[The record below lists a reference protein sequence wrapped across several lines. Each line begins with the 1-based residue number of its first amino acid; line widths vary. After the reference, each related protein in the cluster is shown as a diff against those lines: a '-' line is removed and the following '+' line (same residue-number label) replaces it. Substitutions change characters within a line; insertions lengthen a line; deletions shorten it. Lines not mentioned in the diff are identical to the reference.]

1 MKSDEP
7 TKLERIFCRTK
18 RELHI
23 LGRLTYRMITLR
35 LPWQYYAIGAM
46 LWIDGMVAGWLICSD
61 LF

>member
-1 MKSDEP
+1 MKTDDKTRVQQRFGSV
-7 TKLERIFCRTK
+7 K

-23 LGRLTYRMITLR
+23 LGQIAYRMLTFKLA
-35 LPWQYYAIGAM
+35 WQYYAIGAM